1 MVSSIA
7 SNSLTA
13 QVRCNTRVGEEPNQ
27 TNTDNSTNYYDT
39 PKYAVDVLEGAV

>member
-7 SNSLTA
+7 LNSLTA
-13 QVRCNTRVGEEPNQ
+13 QVRCTRVGEEPNQ
-27 TNTDNSTNYYDT
+27 INTDHSTNYYNT